1 MKATRAPLLE
11 TARHW
16 LSGAAILVACHWLG
30 NRLGDIS
37 GLPLPGSVLGM
48 LLLLIGMMVYGGVP
62 RGLALV
68 SEQLLRLLALLF
80 LPAAA
85 GIFFVRNLS
94 DTDWL
99 ALLAATTIGTLIS
112 FTLCALLLNKL
123 LRRPDA
129 KTATKTG
136 AGSADE

>member
-1 MKATRAPLLE
+1 MQIRRTPLLE

-16 LSGAAILVACHWLG
+16 LSGAAILFACQWLG
-30 NRLGDIS
+30 EQLSDIS

-68 SEQLLRLLALLF
+68 SGQLLRLLALLF

-85 GIFFVRNLS
+85 GIFFVRNLGGA
-94 DTDWL
+94 DWL

-112 FTLCALLLNKL
+112 FTLCALLLHRL
-123 LRRPDA
+123 LRHPG
-129 KTATKTG
+129 TNSG
-136 AGSADE
+136 AEVQDD